1 MPTYSTDRRGALK
14 IIGAIGATCTY
25 PFAGDELHGQ
35 TVHDAENHGEPAAS
49 PTGATFFREPD
60 FATLSRVTDLI
71 IPPTGTAGAIQAGV
85 PLYIDRVVSINAAH
99 QELVAEGLR
108 YLDTEAQRANGQ
120 SKFLALNEN
129 QQLAILEPL
138 CSAYD
143 ADPGSTKLTRA
154 VQFFGLIKNLTAD
167 GYYTSRPGL
176 IDELGYKGNHA
187 LASFPSCPEH

>member
-14 IIGAIGATCTY
+14 IIGAIGATCAY

-35 TVHDAENHGEPAAS
+35 TVHDGEHHAA
-49 PTGATFFREPD
+49 GAPSNTFFREAD
-60 FATLSRVTDLI
+60 FAALSRISDLI

-108 YLDTEAQRANGQ
+108 YLDAEAQRLNGQ
-120 SKFLALNEN
+120 SKFLSLSEA
-129 QQLAILEPL
+129 QQLALLEPL
-138 CSAYD
+138 CEAYD
-143 ADPGSTKLTRA
+143 RDSASTQLSRP
-154 VQFFGLIKNLTAD
+154 VQFFGLIKSLTAD
-167 GYYTSRPGL
+167 GYYTSQPGL

-187 LASFPSCPEH
+187 LPSFPGCPEH